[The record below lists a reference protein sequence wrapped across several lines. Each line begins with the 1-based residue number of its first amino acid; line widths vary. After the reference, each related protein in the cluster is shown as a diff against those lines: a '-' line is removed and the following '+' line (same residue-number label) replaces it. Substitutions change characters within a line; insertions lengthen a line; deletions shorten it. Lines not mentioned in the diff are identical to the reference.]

1 MANFREKMIQTLRV
15 KGYSKRTE
23 DAYVKCMFNFIKFQM
38 IPPDKITPEYI
49 NLYQVHLVKNRKV
62 SYCYFNQTVCAMRF
76 FYKYVLKKDWSIE
89 HIAFQKKGFKLP
101 NVLSKQ
107 EVKRLLSV
115 IENIKHKAIAITIYA
130 TGVRLQELLN
140 LTITDIDSKRMTIR
154 IKQGKGRKDRYVM
167 LSEELLKILRKYYEN
182 VKPKPKTFLFPGM
195 YLNKHMN
202 RRQVQRV
209 IHDAGLKAGIKKPAT
224 PHILRHSFATHL
236 LENGTNIRIIQRL
249 LGHRSLVTTAL
260 YTHVATNYVNETK
273 SPLDTLTVNDGE
285 E

>member
-1 MANFREKMIQTLRV
+1 MTGYKEKMRQVLQV
-15 KGYSKRTE
+15 KGYSKTTE
-23 DAYVKCMFNFIKFQM
+23 KAYIKCMFNFIKFHM
-38 IPPDKITPEYI
+38 IPPDKITLEDI

-76 FYKYVLKKDWSIE
+76 FYKYFLKKDFCVE

-101 NVLSKQ
+101 NVLSKK
-107 EVKRLLSV
+107 EVQKLLSV
-115 IENIKHKAIAITIYA
+115 IENIKHKAITYTIYA

-154 IKQGKGRKDRYVM
+154 VKQGKGRKDRYVM
-167 LSEELLKILRKYYEN
+167 LSGKLLKILRKYYES
-182 VKPKPKTFLFPGM
+182 VKPKPKTFFFPGIS
-195 YLNKHMN
+195 LIKHIN

-209 IHDAGLKAGIKKPAT
+209 IHDAGLKAGIKKSAT

-249 LGHRSLVTTAL
+249 LGHRSLINTAL

-273 SPLDTLTVNDGE
+273 SPLDTLLE
-285 E
+285 EE